1 MSKEKRKQKAK
12 KTIKKNAKNEAY
24 NKLLSVFSE
33 YKNEEGLKRFN
44 RKIEKAAK
52 LLAPIIIK
60 AKPETVS
67 SPEG

>member
-1 MSKEKRKQKAK
+1 MSKEKK
-12 KTIKKNAKNEAY
+12 KEKKIIKKNARNEAY

-33 YKNEEGLKRFN
+33 YKNEKDLKKFD
-44 RKIEKAAK
+44 RKIEKASK

-67 SPEG
+67 LPEA

>member
-1 MSKEKRKQKAK
+1 MSKEKRKEKEK
-12 KTIKKNAKNEAY
+12 KVIKKNARNEAY

-33 YKNEEGLKRFN
+33 YKNDKDLKKFN

-67 SPEG
+67 SPED